1 MKGSVTLVAMLSRA
15 GELQVNVEDTG
26 IGIPSDKLQ
35 TIFTM
40 FGKLDS
46 GQLNPQGCGLGL
58 SISSMLVGKLG
69 GEQIRVI
76 STPHCGSV
84 FSFKIPV
91 SASFLEPFVGSLIA
105 EVDEDILDIPNERIR
120 LVSSAQDILVQSSVN
135 AQVLIVDDSPFNR
148 LVLRKILTTVG
159 YSYAE
164 ASTGLEAVS
173 MVKAA
178 CDRGSSFSIVLM
190 DIEMPEMDGISA
202 TRELGRLLAQ
212 GVLSALPVII
222 GCSAY
227 CTEED
232 RATAK
237 ASGMVD
243 YIEKPISRQRLFELL
258 RLHYH

>member
-15 GELQVNVEDTG
+15 GELQVSVEDTG
-26 IGIPSDKLQ
+26 IGIPSDKQQ

-69 GEQIRVI
+69 GEQIRVC
-76 STPHCGSV
+76 SLPQLGSI
-84 FSFKIPV
+84 FSFQVPM
-91 SASFLEPFVGSLIA
+91 AAEPSPQLLTEESDEELVDIA
-105 EVDEDILDIPNERIR
+105 NERFQTYDSGCVATTR
-120 LVSSAQDILVQSSVN
+120 NPASAQI
-135 AQVLIVDDSPFNR
+135 LIVDDAPFNR
-148 LVLRKILTTVG
+148 LVLRKILESAG

-164 ASTGLEAVS
+164 ASTGLEALII
-173 MVKAA
+173 VKAA
-178 CDRGSSFSIVLM
+178 CDREKPFSVVLM
-190 DIEMPEMDGISA
+190 DIEMPEMDGITAS
-202 TRELGRLLAQ
+202 RELGRMLAQ
-212 GVLSALPVII
+212 GVLSAVPVII

-237 ASGMVD
+237 ASGMTD

-258 RLHYH
+258 RLYCH